1 MRKRPPTCTDFRRG
15 RTVWLVVIAL
25 LVGTACARAGSTAPA
40 RGGGQA
46 GERTAVRDL
55 ASIGALQ
62 DRFEEDSGKV
72 RLILLI
78 SPT

>member
-1 MRKRPPTCTDFRRG
+1 MDLRRA
-15 RTVWLVVIAL
+15 RRVWLVIFIAL
-25 LVGTACARAGSTAPA
+25 LMGTACARAGSTAPSQ
-40 RGGGQA
+40 REEQA
-46 GERTAVRDL
+46 GEPAAVRDL
-55 ASIGALQ
+55 ASIGTLQ